1 MNEEKRPKKYITWKS
16 KKEFKSNKLY
26 KTSAESVAG
35 GAADETDRDQRNF
48 KLAMKYV

>member
-1 MNEEKRPKKYITWKS
+1 MNEKKSNQKV
-16 KKEFKSNKLY
+16 KKDFKSSKLY